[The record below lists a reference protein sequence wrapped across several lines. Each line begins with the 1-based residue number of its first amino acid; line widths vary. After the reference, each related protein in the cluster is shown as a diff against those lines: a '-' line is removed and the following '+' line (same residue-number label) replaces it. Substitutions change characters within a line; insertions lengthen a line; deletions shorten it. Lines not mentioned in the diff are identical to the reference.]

1 MMQALSLPLTSH
13 SKAVGLSLA
22 LHAFV
27 AAWFLVPSSSPQT
40 MPQQI
45 MQVTL
50 VAPPRG
56 VAAAEQKPPPPP
68 QEPPAPVK
76 TQKQS
81 APQKAKHPMPQ
92 ASPAK
97 KMQKPVVSSAP
108 APAAATVSAAQP
120 ATTAANAG
128 PAAPLASTQPLYDAA
143 YLRNPAPEYPDRAK
157 RRRMQGTVLL
167 DVAVTA
173 SGKAAEVNVAQSSGF
188 TLLDESAQETVS
200 GWTFIPAKRGA
211 ELVAARVMV
220 PIEFKLE

>member
-1 MMQALSLPLTSH
+1 MQALSLPLTSH

-45 MQVTL
+45 MQVAL
-50 VAPPRG
+50 VAAPRG
-56 VAAAEQKPPPPP
+56 VAAAEQKPPPP

-76 TQKQS
+76 AQKQP

-92 ASPAK
+92 ASPA

-128 PAAPLASTQPLYDAA
+128 PAAPLASTKPLYDAA

-167 DVAVTA
+167 DVAVTP